1 MTQHRCT
8 QVLSG
13 LQHLQQIVYVVLPVR
28 GHVVPDT
35 WQSSRV
41 TREAEAK
48 AEQRAMQTHLKG
60 LPEGE
65 EEGDEP
71 SRPSLLPAADA
82 ADANQGP
89 QDLNTVLRRMKEV
102 ARVLESFQQL
112 REEGRSRAEYMDQV
126 SMAGGI

>member
-1 MTQHRCT
+1 
-8 QVLSG
+8 
-13 LQHLQQIVYVVLPVR
+13 
-28 GHVVPDT
+28 
-35 WQSSRV
+35 
-41 TREAEAK
+41 
-48 AEQRAMQTHLKG
+48 MQTHLKG

-82 ADANQGP
+82 ADADQGP

-126 SMAGGI
+126 CPFRVIWKGIPSVIRLVICR